1 MFKKKKNEKAENMEA
16 GSKGKKKGKKEKK
29 KVDLIDR
36 VIFVGFSLVIV
47 VFMIVALFAMD
58 VFHVKSNLVDKIT
71 KDLVAQQESSIDQ
84 YISRDKIDGYREIIS
99 NEFTNLSMKEA
110 ELVDFKKTLDEKDKN
125 LELSLAEYETRKVE
139 LESMDKEIRG
149 AYEDIQEVC
158 KVVEKMDAKN
168 AALML
173 SNIEDLDL
181 VKNIIFQVSEEQ
193 AAEILENLNP
203 EVAAKI
209 TMDRF
214 NSGTQ

>member
-1 MFKKKKNEKAENMEA
+1 
-16 GSKGKKKGKKEKK
+16 
-29 KVDLIDR
+29 
-36 VIFVGFSLVIV
+36 
-47 VFMIVALFAMD
+47 MIVALFAMD